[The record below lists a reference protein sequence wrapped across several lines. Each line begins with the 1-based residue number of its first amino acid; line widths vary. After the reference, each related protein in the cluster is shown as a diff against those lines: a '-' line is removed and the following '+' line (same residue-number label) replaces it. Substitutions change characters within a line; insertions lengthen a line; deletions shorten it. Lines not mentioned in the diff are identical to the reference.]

1 MNRIPEEIIKKWLD
15 GTADESERA
24 SVVSWASESP
34 DNQKELL
41 ALKMVYMS
49 TLTNEYQS
57 AAQKKRRRL
66 RRVLAWSLSSA
77 AAVASVVSA
86 LFILV
91 PEKDDYQSLSAVN
104 ISVPVGQMSK
114 LVLSDSTCVWL
125 NSNSELE
132 VLDSETGER
141 AVALKGEAYF
151 EVTKDSKHPFVVSC
165 GDRLVKV
172 LGTSFNLSSYSEELF
187 AIKLFSGSVELLDK
201 RAGFSCRMNPDEQIE
216 YSDGKY
222 IKTTGTN
229 RNSSEWRSGK
239 YSFADASLDSIME
252 KVGDYYGVKIMFQ
265 DNRMKQLRCTCSF
278 HSGDTLENILEL
290 ICKAYKHKIKYSLSE
305 DKSQVNIHY

>member
-165 GDRLVKV
+165 GDRPVKV
-172 LGTSFNLSSYSEELF
+172 LGTAFDSPFHTFSEKSGTIF
-187 AIKLFSGSVELLDK
+187 QRTAI
-201 RAGFSCRMNPDEQIE
+201 P
-216 YSDGKY
+216 
-222 IKTTGTN
+222 
-229 RNSSEWRSGK
+229 
-239 YSFADASLDSIME
+239 SLTLI
-252 KVGDYYGVKIMFQ
+252 
-265 DNRMKQLRCTCSF
+265 RRKQF
-278 HSGDTLENILEL
+278 
-290 ICKAYKHKIKYSLSE
+290 
-305 DKSQVNIHY
+305 